1 MLLEKIDHIFAC
13 LDPVDNG
20 TVSSRSEGYR
30 NLMYLQLQCK
40 KKCLANGGTDSARPI
55 KTRLIEWNK
64 YLRLLIHR
72 VLYFSLYSLP
82 LFEIV
87 MREFSPQDNPYFRRC
102 SQKAAKVPSRQTS
115 LEPCVLKLHSHV
127 SPTHDINDFNKQ
139 KALKSGTRLG
149 NFVHRGTWDHL
160 AYW

>member
-1 MLLEKIDHIFAC
+1 MQGEREGKSSTPSQLSQT
-13 LDPVDNG
+13 
-20 TVSSRSEGYR
+20 TV
-30 NLMYLQLQCK
+30 Q

-55 KTRLIEWNK
+55 KTRLIECNK

-72 VLYFSLYSLP
+72 VLYLSLYSLP

-149 NFVHRGTWDHL
+149 NFVHRGT
-160 AYW
+160 